1 MEKIKVTLR
10 VPQTV
15 ERVFSVEVDACDEY
29 AAIVAA
35 ANKLKAANGHIEPHN
50 GFVDNGNDVVG
61 IKPDS
66 SKAWYFVLNGKEFDT
81 DGTERKITS

>member
-1 MEKIKVTLR
+1 MKKFKVILR

-15 ERVFSVEVDACDEY
+15 ERVLSVEVDACDES
-29 AAIVAA
+29 AAILAA

-50 GFVDNGNDVVG
+50 GFIDNGNDVVG
-61 IKPDS
+61 IKPDP

-81 DGTERKITS
+81 DGVERKKV